1 MYWQNLNMNYLF
13 IKPSFLIMLC
23 LRVHRRIHLKSF
35 YVSNDVSYS
44 LNANKKLGAVTI
56 TGAITALY

>member
-1 MYWQNLNMNYLF
+1 MNYLF